1 MKMKEM
7 FSAAA
12 AKLVIPVCCL
22 VPSLRAFF
30 SRIDITPARFGGR
43 AVRVPISGHS
53 TSLVITRADTCH
65 LSFQLFWRGINY
77 YEPFTRTVIEM
88 LTASRDLFVD
98 VGANIGFFALVAAKL
113 NPRLRVIA
121 FEPNPKMFG
130 MLSEHKLLNEL
141 SNLTAEPLA
150 LSNRDG
156 KGRLFLNAS
165 DMSASLVPDFQKDF
179 NPALCDIPIP
189 IMRLDS
195 YLEGIGVS
203 SSFVLK
209 VDVEGHDKEF
219 LEGAACSIAR
229 FKPDIVIEVLG
240 DFDRSALD
248 RLRSYGYSFYRITHE
263 GLIESDVVTL
273 TRIGE
278 FVFFNYLFSTRPQGE
293 LDGISEVIRKRA
305 RRINLRRT
313 SKFPEHRV

>member
-1 MKMKEM
+1 MNLKAT
-7 FSAAA
+7 FSVPA
-12 AKLVIPVCCL
+12 AKLVILVCRF
-22 VPSLRAFF
+22 VPFLRSCF
-30 SRIDITPARFGGR
+30 SRIGITPARFGRR

-53 TSLVITRADTCH
+53 TSLVITGAGTCH

-88 LTASRDLFVD
+88 LTASRELFVD
-98 VGANIGFFALVAAKL
+98 VGANIGFFALIAAKL

-121 FEPNPKMFG
+121 FEPNPKMFA
-130 MLSEHKLLNEL
+130 MLCEHKRLNEL

-150 LSNRDG
+150 LSDRDG
-156 KGRLFLNAS
+156 KAQLFINNS
-165 DMSASLVPDFQKDF
+165 DMSASLMPDFQKDF
-179 NPALCDIPIP
+179 NPALCAIPVGIVT
-189 IMRLDS
+189 LDS
-195 YLEGIGVS
+195 YLQRIGVS
-203 SSFVLK
+203 GPFVLK

-219 LEGAACSIAR
+219 LEGATCSIAR

-248 RLRSYGYSFYRITHE
+248 RLRSYGYSFYRITHQ
-263 GLIESDVVTL
+263 GLIESDIVTL

-278 FVFFNYLFSTRPQGE
+278 FVFFNYLFTTRPQGE
-293 LDGISEVIRKRA
+293 LYGISEIIRKRA
-305 RRINLRRT
+305 RRINLYRT